1 MVCVCVFSWEDSGEA
16 VNEECRQMGNEKL
29 GVRKLASG
37 LQQVPVP
44 EVLAQHLLSSGD
56 KQMLTTGLEHC
67 LWRQPC
73 AYMLLSEAFL
83 PAHGSRDF

>member
-1 MVCVCVFSWEDSGEA
+1 
-16 VNEECRQMGNEKL
+16 MGNEKL
-29 GVRKLASG
+29 DMRKLASG
-37 LQQVPVP
+37 LQLVLVP

-56 KQMLTTGLEHC
+56 KQMLTASLEHC

-73 AYMLLSEAFL
+73 AYVLLSEAFL